1 MHKSQHPINAQKILT
16 NVTDLTLRA
25 ISICFLAIGTA
36 VLVFSFI
43 NTGVLLQNWR
53 RHMYPN
59 AHCSIIYNS

>member
-16 NVTDLTLRA
+16 NVTNLTLRA

-43 NTGVLLQNWR
+43 NTGVLLQN
-53 RHMYPN
+53 
-59 AHCSIIYNS
+59 